1 MRRPELVVRR
11 INFPVQDGVR
21 WAHPPVHDGQVLP
34 IRAGCL
40 HRLHFFVAPGGI
52 GRLQIGTEDV
62 FDPVIVPALRLDG
75 GHDPGLEIRQRLPVL
90 QGVFQAIAHQL
101 DKVMMRQTGNIES
114 PVLGAFPQRL
124 RLGIREL
131 GPPFPELD
139 GRVRGYPLGDNLRGW
154 QVKRLFLRHCRPP
167 PLRRPRP

>member
-1 MRRPELVVRR
+1 MILALKSARVS
-11 INFPVQDGVR
+11 PV
-21 WAHPPVHDGQVLP
+21 
-34 IRAGCL
+34 
-40 HRLHFFVAPGGI
+40 F
-52 GRLQIGTEDV
+52 
-62 FDPVIVPALRLDG
+62 
-75 GHDPGLEIRQRLPVL
+75 

-114 PVLGAFPQRL
+114 PVLGAFSQRL
-124 RLGIREL
+124 RLGIREF

-139 GRVRGYPLGDNLRGW
+139 GRVGVPLGDNLRGW